1 MGTVPISSARL
12 GQERGTVPISIERP
26 GHRRGTAPIFFE
38 RQKRG
43 TVPFFFQRQKSG
55 TVPVSPGVRS
65 RRIVS
70 LVPAVTEMLYAFGA
84 GSRVVAVS
92 SYDSFPA
99 EVKQLP
105 KVGALLDPNVER
117 ILALKPDLV
126 VVYGSQDDLKQQLT
140 RAGIKFFDYRHAG
153 LADIVSTIRSL
164 GAETGD
170 GPAAETLAASI
181 ERGFDGIRARVNAR
195 PRPRTLLVF
204 GRERLALRGIYASG
218 GIGFLHD
225 MLDTAGGADVFA
237 NVKLQAVQAS
247 TEQILAARPD
257 VIVEVRAANSA
268 FPSGERDAEL
278 NVWKTLASLPAVRA
292 GRVHF
297 LFDDRIVIPGPRVV
311 DGTLTIARAIH
322 PELFPAGAGRQE

>member
-1 MGTVPISSARL
+1 MAASKKALIAVFATLLLTAGKP
-12 GQERGTVPISIERP
+12 GQSRFLDPET
-26 GHRRGTAPIFFE
+26 
-38 RQKRG
+38 
-43 TVPFFFQRQKSG
+43 G
-55 TVPVSPGVRS
+55 TVPVFSDTADRDTGTVPVFPAVRS
-65 RRIVS
+65 ERIVS

-92 SYDSFPA
+92 SYDTFPA

-140 RAGIKFFDYRHAG
+140 RARIKFFDYRHAG

-164 GAETGD
+164 GAQTGD
-170 GPAAETLAASI
+170 SPAAETLAASI
-181 ERGFDGIRARVNAR
+181 ERGLGDIRRRVNER

-247 TEQILAARPD
+247 TEQILAARPE
-257 VIVEVRAANSA
+257 VIVEVRATNSA
-268 FPSGERDAEL
+268 WPSGERAAEL
-278 NVWKTLASLPAVRA
+278 NVWKTLASLPAVRS

-311 DGTLTIARAIH
+311 DGTLAIARAIH
-322 PELFPAGAGRQE
+322 PELFTAGAERQE